1 MKFKGGY
8 NVQIK
13 GKPSNKISRLQDPD
27 LLYLPL
33 SSKHFTFSVC
43 CINDGDEVMQG
54 QVLAE
59 DPDNY
64 SIPLLAPRA
73 GTVKIDPETNHIL
86 LKKVQAS
93 KETTTVDFELPEA
106 AKDMG
111 ETGEKRGRLLKLGVW
126 QFFTDA
132 FSGNLPDPFCSPQAV
147 IVSAAHLEPFLTSL
161 EALLGEG
168 TEAFEKGL
176 EQLQSIALAQKFY
189 VILPKIKSDI
199 ANNVRECV
207 RKVSGV
213 TLIDIPNKY
222 PFDNAKLLARLLE
235 LDPEK
240 GAVWA
245 TTTEGVLAVESAL
258 TSSKPALSRIIS
270 IAGPAVKSP
279 EHVECVIGYPIDRIV
294 EPYLETTQSR
304 VINGG
309 ILTGDTVSGGQKGLD
324 IECAGLTL
332 VPEQTKREILAFAH
346 PGFTKHAFSNTFL
359 SSLRPPFKERYTT
372 SIRGEHRPC
381 ICCTFCEEVCPSS
394 LMPHLLHKYTEK
406 NRLEEA
412 ERFGLNLCVQCG
424 LCSSVCTSKIE
435 IKQILLEGQEKLLQ
449 ES

>member
-1 MKFKGGY
+1 M
-8 NVQIK
+8 
-13 GKPSNKISRLQDPD
+13 S
-27 LLYLPL
+27 
-33 SSKHFTFSVC
+33 
-43 CINDGDEVMQG
+43 
-54 QVLAE
+54 
-59 DPDNY
+59 
-64 SIPLLAPRA
+64 
-73 GTVKIDPETNHIL
+73 
-86 LKKVQAS
+86 
-93 KETTTVDFELPEA
+93 
-106 AKDMG
+106 
-111 ETGEKRGRLLKLGVW
+111 
-126 QFFTDA
+126 
-132 FSGNLPDPFCSPQAV
+132 
-147 IVSAAHLEPFLTSL
+147 
-161 EALLGEG
+161 EG

-176 EQLQSIALAQKFY
+176 EQLYSLAQAQKFY
-189 VILPKIKSDI
+189 VILPKIKSAA
-199 ANNVRECV
+199 ANKVRECA

-213 TLIDIPNKY
+213 TLVDIPNKY
-222 PFDNAKLLARLLE
+222 PFDNAKLLARLLD

-258 TSSKPALSRIIS
+258 TSSKPALSRVIS
-270 IAGPAVKSP
+270 VAGSAVKSP
-279 EHVECVIGYPIDRIV
+279 EHVECIIGYPVDKIV
-294 EPYLETTQSR
+294 EPYLETTQYR

-309 ILTGDTVSGGQKGLD
+309 VLTGDTVPGGQKGVD

-346 PGFTKHAFSNTFL
+346 LGFTKHAFSNTFL
-359 SSLRPPFKERYTT
+359 SALRPPFKERYTT

-406 NRLEEA
+406 DRLEEA

-449 ES
+449 EI